1 MTISGNVPSHLIV
14 GARTG
19 FLTAV
24 KSITMPWQQVA
35 GTLVMDRKSVDLVD
49 LGSAP
54 MPLEDKDRGPL
65 QSFVERSMTIK
76 PQNWDITVGLSY
88 NASQDDQTGTL
99 ETKVRGAGENFQRH
113 INKLVFTALG
123 VGDASTYGLCY
134 DGNEFFDSQ
143 HVDKGASYTTVQS
156 NTNALVLSLD
166 NFQTVLNAARLFV
179 DDQGETVDHNYD
191 TLIVPPALERI
202 GANIV
207 GNSEDYATGN
217 RAINP
222 YSGAFRLLVTPYLP
236 SGTWLITSSKES
248 AKPIYIAMRE
258 TPGLQDAWFDPMGPD
273 GGMYYFKFYGRYTP
287 FFGDWRLAVMGATA

>member
-19 FLTAV
+19 FLAAV
-24 KSITMPWQQVA
+24 KTIVMPWQQVA
-35 GTLVMDRKSVDLVD
+35 GTLTMDRKSVDLVD

-54 MPLEDKDRGPL
+54 MPLEDKDRGPI
-65 QSFVERSMTIK
+65 QSFVERSMTVK

-88 NASQDDQTGTL
+88 NAAQDDQTGTL

-123 VGDASTYGLCY
+123 VGDASTYGLAY
-134 DGNEFFDSQ
+134 DGNEFFDAQ

-179 DDQGETVDHNYD
+179 DDQGEITDFQYN

-207 GNSEDYATGN
+207 GNTEDYATGN

-222 YSGAFRLLVTPYLP
+222 YSGYFKLIVSPYLP
-236 SGTWLITSSKES
+236 SGTWLIAATGQS
-248 AKPIYIAMRE
+248 AKPMYVAMRE
-258 TPGLQDAWFDPMGPD
+258 TPSLQDAWFDPMGPD
-273 GGMYYFKFYGRYTP
+273 GGMYYFKFYGRYTQ
-287 FFGDWRLAVMGATA
+287 FFGDWRLAIMGATA